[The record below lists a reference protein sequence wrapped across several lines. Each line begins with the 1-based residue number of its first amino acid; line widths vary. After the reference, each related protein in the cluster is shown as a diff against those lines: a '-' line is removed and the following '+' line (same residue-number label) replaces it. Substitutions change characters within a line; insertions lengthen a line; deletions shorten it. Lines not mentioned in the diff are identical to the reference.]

1 VIIGDEKKTVEFS
14 NALYREGVF
23 ASPIVYPTVPKGTA
37 RIRLMPSAV
46 HSKEDIQFAIDKFQ
60 KIGKEMKII

>member
-1 VIIGDEKKTVEFS
+1 MLYDEKD
-14 NALYREGVF
+14 VF

-46 HSKEDIQFAIDKFQ
+46 HTDADIKVAVDAFTDL
-60 KIGKEMKII
+60 GKKLHII